1 MFRVIRFIFGA
12 MLIGLI
18 TTLSACTAN
27 PVTPTPTPTA
37 TLVLPSTM
45 PLSVARPPTAV
56 PAASTA
62 MTLTIWLPASFDDAS
77 ARQILSQQL
86 NAFAASIDGA
96 PSRVLIKNDHGPGG
110 LLDLLKSASPVAPG
124 ILPDVIALDTTDL
137 ETAARLGL
145 IQPIDSLLPADVS
158 ADLFPAA
165 RDLATHDGKLYGVVV
180 SADLEHLAYNTK
192 VMAASPAQWS
202 DILTSTRPVVYVFS
216 LHDGSGVSDSVLAH
230 YFALGGQVVDTN
242 GRPTLDQPALLALLN
257 LYQQAQRRNILPAN
271 VLELDDSTQVWN
283 TFRSSGAAIVDVQAS
298 RYMSIVLDSPSIQ
311 FAPLPAVDQSI
322 APIARGWALALV
334 THDPHR
340 QAPAIRLM
348 QRLASPLNNGAWTQ
362 SARTL
367 PGRISAL
374 AQWDQSDPYTGFVHD
389 QLARAQAAPPASI
402 TNVIGPIMRKAIDD
416 VLSGHATPEEAA
428 QLAVMTVGAGKAP

>member
-1 MFRVIRFIFGA
+1 
-12 MLIGLI
+12 
-18 TTLSACTAN
+18 
-27 PVTPTPTPTA
+27 
-37 TLVLPSTM
+37 
-45 PLSVARPPTAV
+45 
-56 PAASTA
+56 
-62 MTLTIWLPASFDDAS
+62 
-77 ARQILSQQL
+77 
-86 NAFAASIDGA
+86 
-96 PSRVLIKNDHGPGG
+96 VLIKNDHGPGG

-402 TNVIGPIMRKAIDD
+402 TNVIGPVMRKAIDD